1 VTITVS
7 QSAGEG
13 SVVDFASLAQSG
25 LSMQDRAGLILACAR
40 SLYVNGQS
48 TADVSAAVVRLAG
61 KLGLEA
67 RFSPRW
73 GELRLEMEDREGKLA
88 VATTA
93 EPTSVN
99 MARVASTM
107 RIIEELVSG
116 RLAAGDARTAIETV
130 SQAPPASLGL
140 FVLAAAA
147 GATAMGVIFGLQH
160 ASAAMLIAVSAG
172 LGAILRRALARS
184 SDNPFLQPF
193 CAALLAGL
201 IGAVAVR
208 FELSSSQRLVA
219 VCPCM
224 ILVPGPHVLNGAL
237 DLLEG
242 RMHLGAARLVFAGLV
257 VTAISLGL
265 LLGLTVLG
273 VSLPVEVPGRAVP
286 LLLDIVAA
294 GVAVAAFS
302 VFFSTPLTMLVWPV
316 GVGIVAHALRWGSL
330 TLLHSSLAIGAGAAA
345 LFVGLVL
352 TPIARRQHMP
362 FAAIGFAAVVSM
374 MPGSFLSRMTDGLM
388 QLSDGSPASLEL
400 IGGTMADGMIAL
412 TIILALSIGLIVPKL
427 TLDRRGRPRSLLRF
441 P

>member
-1 VTITVS
+1 MTRAAPSLV
-7 QSAGEG
+7 GG
-13 SVVDFASLAQSG
+13 GASSAQSD
-25 LSMQDRAGLILACAR
+25 LSVHDRAGLILACAR

-48 TADVSAAVVRLAG
+48 TAEVSAAVARIAG
-61 KLGLEA
+61 KFGLEA

-73 GELRLEMEDREGKLA
+73 GELRLEVEDRERSLV

-116 RLAAGDARTAIETV
+116 RLAPSAVRAAIETV
-130 SQAPPASLGL
+130 SRTPPASLAL
-140 FVLAAAA
+140 FTLAAAA
-147 GATAMGVIFGLQH
+147 GAVAMAVIFGLQH
-160 ASAAMLIAVSAG
+160 GTAAALIAVSAG
-172 LGAILRRALARS
+172 LGAILRRALARY

-208 FELSSSQRLVA
+208 FELSSSLRLVA

-242 RMHLGAARLVFAGLV
+242 RVHLGAARLVFAGLV
-257 VTAISLGL
+257 LTAISLGL

-273 VSLPVEVPGRAVP
+273 VSLPVEVPASAVP
-286 LLLDIVAA
+286 LLPDIIAA
-294 GVAVAAFS
+294 GVAIAAFS
-302 VFFSTPLTMLVWPV
+302 VFFSMPPAMLAWPIGV
-316 GVGIVAHALRWGSL
+316 GVLAHALRWGSL
-330 TLLHSSLAIGAGAAA
+330 TLLQSSLAIGAGAAA
-345 LFVGLVL
+345 LFVGLIL
-352 TPIARRQHMP
+352 APIAARQHMP

-374 MPGSFLSRMTDGLM
+374 MPGSYLFRMAAGLM
-388 QLSDGSPASLEL
+388 QLSDESPASLAL
-400 IGGTMADGMIAL
+400 IAGTIADGMIAL
-412 TIILALSIGLIVPKL
+412 TVVLALSIGLIVPKL
-427 TLDRRGRPRSLLRF
+427 ALDRLGRPRSLLR
-441 P
+441 PP